1 MARPH
6 QNSFPLEF
14 SNCIIICVPSK
25 QSNILCYV
33 CTHTQFQ
40 LKHTYHVSSS
50 LKFSCVSVLSQY
62 LLLLPLLSFL
72 FTVHSQSLCIIFLI
86 LLLAVLV
93 SFVLP
98 QYSPSKISGSLTQ
111 YQTPAI
117 LHYIQTSV
125 LFPFK
130 LLTLLTPVYTHFTAP
145 RC

>member
-40 LKHTYHVSSS
+40 LKHTYPVSSS

-86 LLLAVLV
+86 FYFLFWSHLFFL
-93 SFVLP
+93 SILP
-98 QYSPSKISGSLTQ
+98 QRSLVLSPST
-111 YQTPAI
+111 
-117 LHYIQTSV
+117 
-125 LFPFK
+125 K
-130 LLTLLTPVYTHFTAP
+130 LLQYSTIFKHQYFFHLN
-145 RC
+145 C